1 MKLLLQILL
10 TLGLLAMLVGTY
22 LAFSGKMLILSPGGF
37 WRGGIALWMFLI
49 AIKMVYSDQK

>member
-10 TLGLLAMLVGTY
+10 TLGLLAMLVGTV
-22 LAFSGKMLILSPGGF
+22 LAFSGNTLILSPAGF